1 MRPPERQPRP
11 RPDAPRRDGAPRSG
25 ADVRQEPTRTH
36 SNDRM
41 RGNDRVQSNDRMRS
55 NGGIF
60 EKIKSKMTPKM
71 TVLAVVGVALLAL
84 VVCMLVNIIIGVRSI
99 DVVGNDLAG
108 AEEIAEVAGIFP
120 GSGYFSY
127 NTGKAEKNVLENIH
141 CISEIKI
148 SRSVFGRVKITVT
161 EKTPCWYM
169 EVYGEY
175 YVLSDSLEV
184 IRRSDMRDDF
194 VNRGL
199 IRLDLPEVKS
209 TVLGKTVEYSDGDR
223 DCGYIPGFLSEIRET
238 KLCREGRIDQVKL
251 ENKFKIFVVCDLKY
265 KISLGKSENVVKKL
279 DSASEVIAQIHD
291 GDCYS
296 INASDVSDI
305 SIYKDGTL
313 DFSYLK
319 PIFGNK

>member
-1 MRPPERQPRP
+1 
-11 RPDAPRRDGAPRSG
+11 
-25 ADVRQEPTRTH
+25 
-36 SNDRM
+36 
-41 RGNDRVQSNDRMRS
+41 
-55 NGGIF
+55 
-60 EKIKSKMTPKM
+60 MTPKM
-71 TVLAVVGVALLAL
+71 TVLAAVGVVVLAL
-84 VVCMLVNIIIGVRSI
+84 VICMLVNIIIGVRSI

-108 AEEIAEVAGIFP
+108 DEEIAEMAGIFP

-127 NTGKAEKNVLENIH
+127 NTGKSEKTVLENIH

-223 DCGYIPGFLSEIRET
+223 DCGYIPDFLSEIRET

-251 ENKFKIFVVCDLKY
+251 ENKFRIFVVCDLKY
-265 KISLGKSENVVKKL
+265 RIALGKSENATMKL
-279 DSASEVIAQIHD
+279 SSASAVIDQLADD
-291 GDCYS
+291 GCYS
-296 INASDVSDI
+296 LNAADVSAPSAYRD
-305 SIYKDGTL
+305 DTL

-319 PIFGNK
+319 PIFGN